1 MLRGEPVKAAKSVLI
16 MIILLIAV
24 ATGAFG
30 AETKKEAVQKQGL
43 EVAKVMV
50 TTEGTMIDIRFRLT
64 GTDTLSADPEYTYI
78 QDERTGE
85 KLFIA
90 SALKIGRLAP
100 RNLKPRKS
108 DRPELEEDNFVPLS
122 YLIIAN
128 PQKKIK
134 VGSKVTVVIGGLKQ
148 EHMVVEE

>member
-1 MLRGEPVKAAKSVLI
+1 VSRVRTVLI
-16 MIILLIAV
+16 MIVLLIAG
-24 ATGAFG
+24 TFSAFG
-30 AETKKEAVQKQGL
+30 AEAKKETGQAKGL
-43 EVAKVMV
+43 EVVKVM
-50 TTEGTMIDIRFRLT
+50 TTTAGTMIDIRFRLT
-64 GTDTLSADPEYTYI
+64 GTDILSADPEFTYI

-108 DRPELEEDNFVPLS
+108 TLPPELEEDDFVPLA
-122 YLIIAN
+122 YLIIAD

-134 VGSKVTVVIGGLKQ
+134 VGSRVTVVIGGLKQ
-148 EHMVVEE
+148 EHLVVEE